1 MGKVWKIVVVIAV
14 VLVVG
19 GALLAGTGF
28 ITGASVDRVLVGLHG
43 LDGLKGGAEALWQQC
58 LSALPF

>member
-1 MGKVWKIVVVIAV
+1 MGKVWKIVFIIAL

-28 ITGASVDRVLVGLHG
+28 ITGASVDRVLVGVKG
-43 LDGLKGGAEALWQQC
+43 LQGLWDSAAALWREC